1 MLAMAAPTHLIGSNN
16 NSIETNA
23 LFIHNHYEGT
33 MATHDASS
41 QERFEAPHLRPL
53 NDESESAR
61 DVSMGMATKE
71 YNDCDVATSIQLE
84 TDDNVQGSRNHQAQ
98 SSTTSSASSCDTTSL
113 FVGGLHPR
121 IGDLHLQ
128 KLFSPY
134 GEIVRIN
141 IVTNNPSDSQSHNI
155 HSKTVVP
162 AKYKVGLHQS
172 KGYAFVE
179 YTSVESA
186 QLAISRLDGRQ
197 LMGKTLAV
205 RPSRRKTNN
214 QDRVGPGVNAGK
226 TGTAVS
232 AEEARREY
240 KAVQSKIEAVK
251 RAIEQNKKGL

>member
-1 MLAMAAPTHLIGSNN
+1 
-16 NSIETNA
+16 
-23 LFIHNHYEGT
+23 

-53 NDESESAR
+53 DDESESAR

-71 YNDCDVATSIQLE
+71 YNYNDSDVATSTQLE

-98 SSTTSSASSCDTTSL
+98 SSTTSSAPSCDTTSL

>member
-1 MLAMAAPTHLIGSNN
+1 
-16 NSIETNA
+16 
-23 LFIHNHYEGT
+23 

-53 NDESESAR
+53 DDKSESAS
-61 DVSMGMATKE
+61 DVSMGMGMATKK
-71 YNDCDVATSIQLE
+71 YNASDGATSIRLE
-84 TDDNVQGSRNHQAQ
+84 TGNNVQGSENENHRSQY
-98 SSTTSSASSCDTTSL
+98 STTSSASSCDTTSL